1 MLRALFFSV
10 YYLWVPGVTAPPPEA
25 IEKDRIDFHH
35 DRVATD
41 RFARELQLE
50 REELLRLLYE
60 IGYPPEQTHQRH
72 YLVERLSR
80 LLYHEAIQV
89 YPLPKKYRDNAY
101 PFHAFNTLHADYKK
115 AAASNNTD
123 TTTPAGQNSAGSP
136 GARRNNTPEEVLPA
150 IGPGNRPATL
160 GPHDGQPFDGL
171 HNQQWDNVDVKEDSF
186 KTVKQVDM
194 RNLSEDENTAKRAL
208 KTQGRSEEDIEQVIG
223 SGNNFKAKPLQEGDK
238 LYGFDTSTNK
248 YGSKK
253 QDSMYWLDEQGYQ
266 AMKKDYYIDGKWN
279 KEGVK
284 NYLSLPCMNR
294 ADVIDVATVTEDQQ
308 AIESTVGVAREQ
320 IGYTRDDYRTG
331 MLGKIMPGGG
341 KQITPDPSKTS
352 AVTRLA
358 GTP

>member
-1 MLRALFFSV
+1 MELIVKGAIFSV
-10 YYLWVPGVTAPPPEA
+10 YYLWVRGVTAPPPEA

-101 PFHAFNTLHADYKK
+101 PFHAFSTLHADNKK
-115 AAASNNTD
+115 ATASNN

-136 GARRNNTPEEVLPA
+136 GARRNNPPEEVLPA

-194 RNLSEDENTAKRAL
+194 DNLSEDEELAKEAL
-208 KTQGRSEEDIEQVIG
+208 LDQGWD
-223 SGNNFKAKPLQEGDK
+223 
-238 LYGFDTSTNK
+238 
-248 YGSKK
+248 
-253 QDSMYWLDEQGYQ
+253 
-266 AMKKDYYIDGKWN
+266 
-279 KEGVK
+279 
-284 NYLSLPCMNR
+284 NR
-294 ADVIDVATVTEDQQ
+294 KV
-308 AIESTVGVAREQ
+308 RP
-320 IGYTRDDYRTG
+320 R
-331 MLGKIMPGGG
+331 LG
-341 KQITPDPSKTS
+341 
-352 AVTRLA
+352 
-358 GTP
+358 